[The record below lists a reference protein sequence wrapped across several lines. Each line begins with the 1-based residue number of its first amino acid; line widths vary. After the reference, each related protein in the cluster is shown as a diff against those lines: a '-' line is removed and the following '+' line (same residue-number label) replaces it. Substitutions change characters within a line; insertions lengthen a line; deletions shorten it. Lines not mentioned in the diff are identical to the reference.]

1 MGSEERLEQALR
13 SFQEQAKKASELKEK
28 LSELRGHA
36 RNADGSVT
44 VTVAPSGA
52 VLGLQLSPLAM
63 RRSHTQLQQE
73 ILATIRQATQQA
85 AATMQATVE
94 PVLGDKM
101 QRFREA
107 FQAQSVTPLGPSAPP
122 PASSLP
128 PPGQQPGQPLGTQPG
143 QQPGRQQAQPPPP
156 QPAQHPGQQPL
167 RSAPRTRRPV
177 EEPDDE
183 DFNGPILR

>member
-107 FQAQSVTPLGPSAPP
+107 FQAQSVAPIGPSAPP

-128 PPGQQPGQPLGTQPG
+128 PPGQQPG
-143 QQPGRQQAQPPPP
+143 RQQAQPPPP
-156 QPAQHPGQQPL
+156 QPAQPPGQQPL

>member
-13 SFQEQAKKASELKEK
+13 SFQEQAKKAAELKEK
-28 LSELRGHA
+28 LAELKGHA
-36 RNADGSVT
+36 RNSDGSVT

-52 VLGLQLSPLAM
+52 VLGLQLSPMAM

-85 AATMQATVE
+85 AAAMQATVE
-94 PVLGDKM
+94 PILGDKM
-101 QRFREA
+101 QQFKEA
-107 FQAQSVTPLGPSAPP
+107 FRAQSVTPLGPSTPP

-128 PPGQQPGQPLGTQPG
+128 LPGQQPGQPSTQQPG
-143 QQPGRQQAQPPPP
+143 QQAGPPPT
-156 QPAQHPGQQPL
+156 QQPVQRPI
-167 RSAPRTRRPV
+167 RSTPRTRRPV
-177 EEPDDE
+177 EELDDD